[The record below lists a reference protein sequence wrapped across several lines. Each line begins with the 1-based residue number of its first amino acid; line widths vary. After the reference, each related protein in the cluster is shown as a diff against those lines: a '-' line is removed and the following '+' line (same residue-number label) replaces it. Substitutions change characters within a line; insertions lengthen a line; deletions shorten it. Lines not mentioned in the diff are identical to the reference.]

1 MARTSSPSRATPRQT
16 LAFDRSS
23 EDLGNIVALEHV
35 NLRVP
40 DQQLA
45 NLFYVVGLGL
55 TRDPYL
61 NVADTNMWINVGRS
75 QFHLPRGE
83 PMRLRGHAGLVIA
96 DREALLGR
104 LAAVK
109 KPLAGTCFAFAE
121 NEDDGAVE
129 VTCPW
134 GNRLRCYEPDAQRF
148 GQMMLGIP
156 YVDFDVPKGSAEGI
170 ARFYGQVFAARTTC
184 AEGEAQVHVGKNQ
197 RLYFRETDSPS
208 AAYDGHHIQVY
219 LANISASHDWLD
231 EYGLVTQEDSQY
243 QYRFKDL
250 VDPEDRRPLFTI
262 EHEVRSMTHPMY
274 ARPLVNR
281 NPNQST
287 MDYQPGQDQWFG

>member
-1 MARTSSPSRATPRQT
+1 MAQ
-16 LAFDRSS
+16 AFDRSA
-23 EDLGNIVALEHV
+23 EDLGNIVGLEHV

-83 PMRLRGHAGLVIA
+83 PMRLRGHTGLVIA

-104 LAAVK
+104 LAMVK
-109 KPLAGTCFAFAE
+109 KPLEGTCFAFR
-121 NEDDGAVE
+121 EDDGAIE
-129 VTCPW
+129 AICPW
-134 GNRLRCYEPDAQRF
+134 GNRVRCYEPDAQRF
-148 GQMMLGIP
+148 GQTLLGMP
-156 YVDFDVPKGSAEGI
+156 YVDFDVPVGSAEGI
-170 ARFYGQVFAARTTC
+170 ARFYGQVFDARVDTT
-184 AEGEAQVHVGKNQ
+184 AGEASVLVGRNQ
-197 RLYFRETDSPS
+197 HLYFHETDSP

-219 LANISASHDWLD
+219 LANISAPHNWLN
-231 EYGLVTQEDSQY
+231 EHSLVSQEDSRY
-243 QYRFKDL
+243 QFRFKEI
-250 VDPEDRRPLFTI
+250 VDPADGRQLFTI

-281 NPNQST
+281 NPAQTT
-287 MDYQPGQDQWFG
+287 MDYHAGHDQWFG

>member
-1 MARTSSPSRATPRQT
+1 MDTS
-16 LAFDRSS
+16 FDRSS
-23 EDLGNIVALEHV
+23 EDLGNIVGLEHV

-83 PMRLRGHAGLVIA
+83 QMRLRGHTGLVIA
-96 DREALLGR
+96 DPEALLGR

-109 KPLAGTCFAFAE
+109 KPLERTCFAFR
-121 NEDDGAVE
+121 EDDGAVE
-129 VTCPW
+129 ATCPW
-134 GNRLRCYEPDAQRF
+134 GNRVRCYEPDPQRF
-148 GQMMLGIP
+148 GQTVLGMP
-156 YVDFDVPKGSAEGI
+156 YVEFDVPVGSAAGI
-170 ARFYGQVFAARTTC
+170 ARFYGQVFAARVETTG
-184 AEGEAQVHVGKNQ
+184 GEARVQVGKNQ
-197 RLYFRETDSPS
+197 HLYFRETDSPAAA

-219 LANISASHDWLD
+219 LANISAAHRWLQ
-231 EYGLVTQEDSQY
+231 ERGLVSQEDSRY
-243 QYRFKDL
+243 QFRFKDI
-250 VDPEDRRPLFTI
+250 VDPDDGRQLYTI

-274 ARPLVNR
+274 GRALVNR
-281 NPNQST
+281 NPSQTT
-287 MDYQPGQDQWFG
+287 MDYHPGHDQWFG

>member
-1 MARTSSPSRATPRQT
+1 MAQS
-16 LAFDRSS
+16 FDRSS
-23 EDLGNIVALEHV
+23 EDLGNIVGLEHV

-61 NVADTNMWINVGRS
+61 NVADLNMWINIGRS

-83 PMRLRGHAGLVIA
+83 AMRLRGHTGLVIA

-109 KPLAGTCFAFAE
+109 KPLEGTQFAFR
-121 NEDDGAVE
+121 EDDGAVE
-129 VTCPW
+129 TVCPW
-134 GNRLRCYEPDAQRF
+134 GNRVRCYEPNPERF
-148 GQMMLGIP
+148 GQTVLGMP
-156 YVDFDVPKGSAEGI
+156 YVEFEVAVGTAAGI
-170 ARFYGQVFAARTTC
+170 ARFYRQVFFARVETMGDGK
-184 AEGEAQVHVGKNQ
+184 ASVQVGKNQ
-197 RLYFRETDSPS
+197 HLYFRETDSPT
-208 AAYDGHHIQVY
+208 AKYDGEHIQVY
-219 LANISASHDWLD
+219 LANISAAHRWLK
-231 EYGLVTQEDSQY
+231 ERELVSQEDSRY
-243 QYRFKDL
+243 QFRFKEI
-250 VDPEDRRPLFTI
+250 VDPDDGRPLFTI

-281 NPNQST
+281 NPAQTT
-287 MDYQPGQDQWFG
+287 MNYQPGQDQWFG